1 MEKKHKPPQAFKRF
15 EQHAHELRAMATK
28 FAILL
33 NGGAVVAL
41 LALIGSRV
49 AADTGSTSLTAF
61 AVALGCFTAGALIA
75 GLSIEVAAAG
85 QSRTAIDWI
94 EYELERRPLR
104 LSKLAGTLLRASAR
118 FVYLAFIL
126 FGIGVCFSLLA
137 IL

>member
-1 MEKKHKPPQAFKRF
+1 MEKKPKPPQAFKRF

-28 FAILL
+28 LAILL
-33 NGGAVVAL
+33 NGGAAVAL
-41 LALIGSRV
+41 LAFVGSRV

-104 LSKLAGTLLRASAR
+104 LSRLTGTLLRASAH

-126 FGIGVCFSLLA
+126 FGIGVCFSFLA

>member
-1 MEKKHKPPQAFKRF
+1 M
-15 EQHAHELRAMATK
+15 
-28 FAILL
+28 
-33 NGGAVVAL
+33 
-41 LALIGSRV
+41 
-49 AADTGSTSLTAF
+49 TAF
-61 AVALGCFTAGALIA
+61 AVALGCFTAGALNA